1 MANTK
6 VFEIII
12 VGGSIAGLMQGI
24 VLKRLGHNVRILER
38 SPSNLLDGQ
47 GAGIMAGEKLQE
59 FLKKHDYVQD
69 PYFVPLP
76 QIHFHDRAANVTR
89 VWKMAFCATSWNTLY
104 YRLRAN
110 YDGLLS
116 PYVSQ
121 APKRGAEEGKAI
133 YQYATTV
140 TDLQLNDGIVT
151 VSFESLSHGRGS
163 YQADFVIA
171 ADGPSSGIRKRF
183 YPDLERK
190 YVGYAAWRGTVVE
203 RDVSA
208 DTKDRFE
215 QYTNYY
221 VGSGGHIL
229 QYTIPG
235 KNGSLDEGERLL
247 NYVWY
252 CNYPEDSQEHVDLM
266 TDNENH
272 RHRVTMPMGKMRD
285 EAWTAQKAYAQQIL
299 PAPFAEIVLKT
310 QQPFVQCITDVN
322 TPRACHLDGK
332 LLFVGD
338 ALCTFRP
345 HVGSSTN
352 QAALNALLLESVM
365 KGEMTLQQWEDEC
378 LDYANITSLTSVVLG
393 NKNQFGLLT
402 FLVSALWLL
411 KAHVGRSLSKGFS
424 ALPSLRL
431 AFGL

>member
-1 MANTK
+1 
-6 VFEIII
+6 
-12 VGGSIAGLMQGI
+12 MQGI

-59 FLKKHDYVQD
+59 FLKKHDYSQE
-69 PYFVPLP
+69 PYFIPLP
-76 QIHFHDRAANVTR
+76 QIHFFDRAANMTR
-89 VWKMAFCATSWNTLY
+89 VWKMELRATSWNTLY

-116 PYVSQ
+116 PYVSR
-121 APKRGAEEGKAI
+121 APERGDAEGKAI
-133 YQYATTV
+133 YEYATTV
-140 TDLQLNDGIVT
+140 TDLQLIDGLVT
-151 VSFESLSHGRGS
+151 VSFESLNHGSGS
-163 YQADFVIA
+163 YQADLVIA
-171 ADGPSSGIRKRF
+171 ADGPSSNIRQRF

-190 YVGYAAWRGTVVE
+190 YVGYAAWRGTVAE
-203 RDVSA
+203 RDVSSK
-208 DTKDRFE
+208 TKERFE
-215 QYTNYY
+215 QYTNYFI
-221 VGSGGHIL
+221 GGRGHIL

-235 KNGSLDEGERLL
+235 KNGSLGEGERLL

-252 CNYPEDSQEHVDLM
+252 CNYPEGSKEHADLM
-266 TDNENH
+266 TDSENH
-272 RHRVTMPMGKMRD
+272 RHRVTIPMGKMRD
-285 EAWTAQKAYAQQIL
+285 EAWTAQKEYAQQIL
-299 PAPFAEIVLKT
+299 PAPFAELIIKT

-365 KGEMTLQQWEDEC
+365 AGEMTLQQWEDEC
-378 LDYANITSLTSVVLG
+378 LDYAQITSLTSMVLG
-393 NKNQFGLLT
+393 NKNQFSFFT
-402 FLVSALWLL
+402 FLVSAVWLA
-411 KAHVGRSLSKGFS
+411 KAHVGRVFSKGFG
-424 ALPSLRL
+424 ALPNLRL
-431 AFGL
+431 VFGL